1 MAKIQ
6 QETLTLKLSKLVR
19 DSDSEESI
27 LTQDL
32 IEQVEQIVQEL
43 VGKDVIVEG

>member
-27 LTQDL
+27 LTPDL

>member
-19 DSDSEESI
+19 DNDSEESI